1 MVAFLKAALGL
12 LATDRT
18 VHIGGAASAFAVIT
32 SASAQSIDLWLGIAT
47 KGLGF
52 LVGLGTLIHLCLKIR
67 GELKKP
73 KALD

>member
-32 SASAQSIDLWLGIAT
+32 SASAQSLDLWAGIAGKCLGI
-47 KGLGF
+47 
-52 LVGLGTLIHLCLKIR
+52 LVALGTLIHLWLKIR
-67 GELKKP
+67 EQLKGTTK
-73 KALD
+73 